1 MKTNVK
7 PHNELWSI
15 VGTGLVPVREFGQP
29 QGLSLHNIKYSPHF
43 NVGFILFFL
52 LLFLPSM
59 AGAASLDKMTA
70 VETADKLRLVLE
82 INGDAR
88 YTVSKGNSYTVITIP
103 GLAWRPSAPKSVQSR
118 ILESLNI
125 EEKNGICEI
134 TAQFKYLTSSS
145 VFTLKNPTRIVI
157 DFRRLSRMTIP
168 KLTVPE
174 IEKISTKSLPEK
186 FKIVI
191 SLTNFVPYV
200 VSTLEGGLMIELP
213 NTNSIIKSRKI
224 DTKDKLI
231 PRVGIDQVGT
241 STLISISR
249 NYPSFYQIYKL
260 ENPARLVVE
269 FDRAS
274 RSTIAAK
281 DISAALRYVKL
292 IKGTEQGPVIIN
304 SLIAD
309 QHILDVYP
317 YIAQKKEEAPG
328 FFDIIGSVFTF
339 WSKEEQTKRRRDKV
353 SSMVRDTGALAGVN
367 GAFFGSDGEPLGVLM
382 INGELI
388 SYSINDR
395 TALIIERDNR
405 CFIDNVSLSGESS
418 IEGVTVQLSGINKKR
433 DSGEA
438 VIFTPRFGS
447 QTDEDSP
454 GFVLSVAGDEVKD
467 IRRAHAWIPKDGYA
481 LSLDPSYYDILGSKV
496 KTGSRIHTTLKLI
509 PLSGI
514 PNLEIKHVIGGGP
527 RLLKSGQVYISKNSE
542 QFKSDIAKSR
552 AARTAV
558 GINREGNLVFAT
570 VDKCLPAAGRA
581 GSAGAT
587 LEELARI
594 KKDLGCV
601 DAMNLDGGSSSTMVL
616 KDQVINVPA
625 GGAEKA
631 VGSGILI
638 GK

>member
-1 MKTNVK
+1 MNIRNSETCDKIVAVSSYCWK
-7 PHNELWSI
+7 PRR
-15 VGTGLVPVREFGQP
+15 LVSGFLV
-29 QGLSLHNIKYSPHF
+29 LSYL
-43 NVGFILFFL
+43 LFFL
-52 LLFLPSM
+52 PSI
-59 AGAASLDKMTA
+59 AGAASLTKMTA
-70 VETADKLRLVLE
+70 VETKDKLRLVLE
-82 INGDAR
+82 INGPAR

-103 GLAWRPSAPKSVQSR
+103 GLAWRASAPRSVKSR

-125 EEKNGICEI
+125 DEQNGICEI

-145 VFTLKNPTRIVI
+145 ITKLKDPNRIVI
-157 DFRRLSRMTIP
+157 DFRKLSRMTIP
-168 KLTVPE
+168 KLAVPE
-174 IEKISTKSLPEK
+174 IEKIYTKSLPEK

-191 SLTNFVPYV
+191 NLTGFVPYV
-200 VSTLEGGLMIELP
+200 VSTVEGGLMIELP
-213 NTNSIIKSRKI
+213 NTNSAEKNRKI
-224 DTKDKLI
+224 ETKDKLI
-231 PRVGIDQVGT
+231 PRVGIDQVGS
-241 STLISISR
+241 STMISISR

-260 ENPARLVVE
+260 ENPARLIVE

-292 IKGTEQGPVIIN
+292 IRGTEQGQVIIN
-304 SLIAD
+304 GLIAD
-309 QHILDVYP
+309 QHTLNVYP
-317 YIAQKKEEAPG
+317 YIAQKKDEAPG
-328 FFDIIGSVFTF
+328 LFDIIGSVFTF

-353 SSMVRDTGALAGVN
+353 SSMVRDTEALAGVN
-367 GAFFGSDGEPLGVLM
+367 GAFFGIDGEPLGVLM

-395 TALIIERDNR
+395 TALIIDRNNR
-405 CFIDNVSLSGESS
+405 CLIDNVSLSGESS
-418 IEGVTVQLSGINKKR
+418 IEGVTIQLSGINKKR
-433 DSGEA
+433 ESGEA
-438 VIFTPRFGS
+438 IVFTPRFGS

-454 GFVLSVAGDEVKD
+454 GFELSVSGDEVRD
-467 IRRAHAWIPKDGYA
+467 IRRAHAWIPNEGYV
-481 LSLDPSYYDILGSKV
+481 LSLDASYYDVLGSKV
-496 KTGSRIHTTLKLI
+496 KVGTRIRTALKLI

-527 RLLKSGQVYISKNSE
+527 RLLKSGQVYISRNSE

-558 GINREGNLVFAT
+558 GINKEGNLVFAT

-587 LEELARI
+587 LEELALI
-594 KKDLGCV
+594 MKDLGCV

-616 KDQVINVPA
+616 KDQVINVPS